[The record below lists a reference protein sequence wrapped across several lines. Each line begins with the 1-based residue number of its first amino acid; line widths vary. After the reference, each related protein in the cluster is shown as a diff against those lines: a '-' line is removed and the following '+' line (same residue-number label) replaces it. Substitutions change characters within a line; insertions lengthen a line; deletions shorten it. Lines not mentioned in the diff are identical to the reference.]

1 MYARIRPKIC
11 VKNFGIIRE
20 IAILDQKCR
29 FQTTKMI
36 NYHKK
41 FLSAY
46 FHVKI
51 SWFHNENFYQSWEH
65 LRIGSGIVRRD
76 FFRTRFMTEK
86 MFEISKNLRK
96 KILQLR
102 SLKSLSRTS
111 SGYTCQ
117 INIRLRRHLTR
128 SLKHVKTDISPPKT
142 GSKSASLWF
151 WSFYR
156 RVLNC
161 HLVSK
166 NYSLSYRSSFWVITV
181 KLWILIQKSRCQR
194 DNPIK
199 TVK

>member
-1 MYARIRPKIC
+1 M
-11 VKNFGIIRE
+11 
-20 IAILDQKCR
+20 
-29 FQTTKMI
+29 
-36 NYHKK
+36 KK

-166 NYSLSYRSSFWVITV
+166 NHPLSYWSSFWVIMV

>member
-1 MYARIRPKIC
+1 M
-11 VKNFGIIRE
+11 
-20 IAILDQKCR
+20 
-29 FQTTKMI
+29 
-36 NYHKK
+36 KK

-166 NYSLSYRSSFWVITV
+166 NYPQSYRSSFWV
-181 KLWILIQKSRCQR
+181 
-194 DNPIK
+194 K
-199 TVK
+199 TVELENFDSSHDAKETTR